1 MADGRHLENRI
12 IAMSYDDAEWISM
25 ECLGRPPSLIL
36 KTNFL
41 TAGALARIIGLLVAA
56 AYRELLL
63 WMSLMY
69 YVSNAGSGR

>member
-36 KTNFL
+36 KTKFL
-41 TAGALARIIGLLVAA
+41 TAGALARIRLTCRGG
-56 AYRELLL
+56 
-63 WMSLMY
+63 
-69 YVSNAGSGR
+69 VSGTTFMDVTDVLCFERR

>member
-41 TAGALARIIGLLVAA
+41 TAGALARIRLTRRSG
-56 AYRELLL
+56 
-63 WMSLMY
+63 
-69 YVSNAGSGR
+69 VSGTTFMDVTDVLCFERR